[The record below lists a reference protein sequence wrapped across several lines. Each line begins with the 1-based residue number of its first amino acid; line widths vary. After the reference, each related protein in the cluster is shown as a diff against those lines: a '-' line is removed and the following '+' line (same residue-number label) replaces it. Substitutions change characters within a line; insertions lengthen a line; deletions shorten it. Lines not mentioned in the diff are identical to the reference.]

1 MKASIINII
10 TFSRIFLAMIIFILL
25 TQNDSYFLALIL
37 FFLAG
42 ITDYIDGALAR
53 KFSVTSQLGEI
64 IDPIADKILIIF
76 LFFGLSI
83 SLSSYWIG
91 FIASII
97 ISREIWVAA
106 LRDFN
111 SRNNNTNATKV
122 QMLLSDENN
131 CPDRKLLQ
139 ETAESS
145 LRKMLKQSDSSQEE
159 KEQIIKDYF
168 IDGEDRV
175 EEAEKKKVKLNYEEV
190 RNEIYGMN
198 YSEWKKKYKK
208 PID

>member
-10 TFSRIFLAMIIFILL
+10 TISRIFLAMIIFILL

-83 SLSSYWIG
+83 NISSYWIG

-122 QMLLSDENN
+122 TFLAKIKTAVQLFTIFTYLTALAFNKMLLIIFGDIFLFLS
-131 CPDRKLLQ
+131 LLI
-139 ETAESS
+139 T
-145 LRKMLKQSDSSQEE
+145 
-159 KEQIIKDYF
+159 IYTGYIYT
-168 IDGEDRV
+168 
-175 EEAEKKKVKLNYEEV
+175 LNTF
-190 RNEIYGMN
+190 
-198 YSEWKKKYKK
+198 K
-208 PID
+208 

>member
-1 MKASIINII
+1 MAPFENLMFLKMES
-10 TFSRIFLAMIIFILL
+10 IFLAMIIFILL
-25 TQNDSYFLALIL
+25 TLYDSYFLALI
-37 FFLAG
+37 FIFLAG

-122 QMLLSDENN
+122 TFLAKIKTAVQLFTIFTYLTALAFNKMLLIIFGDIFLFLS
-131 CPDRKLLQ
+131 LLI
-139 ETAESS
+139 T
-145 LRKMLKQSDSSQEE
+145 
-159 KEQIIKDYF
+159 
-168 IDGEDRV
+168 
-175 EEAEKKKVKLNYEEV
+175 
-190 RNEIYGMN
+190 IYTGYIYTFN
-198 YSEWKKKYKK
+198 TFK
-208 PID
+208 

>member
-10 TFSRIFLAMIIFILL
+10 TISRIFLAMIIFILL
-25 TQNDSYFLALIL
+25 TQNDAYFIALIL

-83 SLSSYWIG
+83 NISSYWIG

-122 QMLLSDENN
+122 TFLAKIKTAVQLFTIFTYLTALAFNKMLLIIFGDIFLFLS
-131 CPDRKLLQ
+131 LLI
-139 ETAESS
+139 T
-145 LRKMLKQSDSSQEE
+145 
-159 KEQIIKDYF
+159 IYTGYIYT
-168 IDGEDRV
+168 
-175 EEAEKKKVKLNYEEV
+175 LNTF
-190 RNEIYGMN
+190 
-198 YSEWKKKYKK
+198 K
-208 PID
+208 

>member
-122 QMLLSDENN
+122 TFLAKIKTAVQLFTIFTYLTALAFNKMLLIIIGDIFLFLS
-131 CPDRKLLQ
+131 LLI
-139 ETAESS
+139 T
-145 LRKMLKQSDSSQEE
+145 
-159 KEQIIKDYF
+159 
-168 IDGEDRV
+168 
-175 EEAEKKKVKLNYEEV
+175 
-190 RNEIYGMN
+190 IYTGYIYTFN
-198 YSEWKKKYKK
+198 TFK
-208 PID
+208 

>member
-122 QMLLSDENN
+122 TFLAKIKTAVQLFTIFTYLTALAFNKMLLIIFGDIFLFLS
-131 CPDRKLLQ
+131 LLI
-139 ETAESS
+139 T
-145 LRKMLKQSDSSQEE
+145 
-159 KEQIIKDYF
+159 
-168 IDGEDRV
+168 
-175 EEAEKKKVKLNYEEV
+175 
-190 RNEIYGMN
+190 IYTGYIYTFN
-198 YSEWKKKYKK
+198 TFK
-208 PID
+208 

>member
-10 TFSRIFLAMIIFILL
+10 TLSRVFLAMIIFILL

-122 QMLLSDENN
+122 TFLAKIKTAVQLFTIFTYLTALAFNKMLLIIFGDIFLFLS
-131 CPDRKLLQ
+131 LLI
-139 ETAESS
+139 T
-145 LRKMLKQSDSSQEE
+145 
-159 KEQIIKDYF
+159 
-168 IDGEDRV
+168 
-175 EEAEKKKVKLNYEEV
+175 
-190 RNEIYGMN
+190 IYTGYIYTFN
-198 YSEWKKKYKK
+198 TFK
-208 PID
+208 